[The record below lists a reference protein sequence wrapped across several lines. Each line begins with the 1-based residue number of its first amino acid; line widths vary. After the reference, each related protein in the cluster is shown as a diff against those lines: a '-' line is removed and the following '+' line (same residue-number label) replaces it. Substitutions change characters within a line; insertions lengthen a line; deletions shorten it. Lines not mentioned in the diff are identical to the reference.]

1 MTSLITLADRIR
13 ELRACLGQL
22 AEPIARMLPMVLQRR
37 RPDHA
42 ELSQRM
48 PLLGSSSADLIRA
61 DRER

>member
-1 MTSLITLADRIR
+1 MTSLITHADRIR

-22 AEPIARMLPMVLQRR
+22 VEPTARVLPMVPPRR

-42 ELSQRM
+42 KLRQRM
-48 PLLGSSSADLIRA
+48 PLLRSGSADLIRA